1 MKLADINTED
11 LNLFVG
17 LLTIDQKDQLLGQ
30 LYTSDSYF
38 NPIQDANDN
47 WVVSVE
53 EIQNNT
59 NPDTFSCHIPWDA
72 LRRRPC
78 SSVDRASASG
88 AEIQG

>member
-1 MKLADINTED
+1 MKLVDINTED

-17 LLTIDQKDQLLGQ
+17 LLTIDQKDQLIGQ

-38 NPIQDANDN
+38 NPIQDADDN

-59 NPDTFSCHIPWDA
+59 NPDTMWVKDIELIPYN
-72 LRRRPC
+72 PKINIT
-78 SSVDRASASG
+78 
-88 AEIQG
+88 E

>member
-17 LLTIDQKDQLLGQ
+17 LLTIDQKDQLIDQ

-59 NPDTFSCHIPWDA
+59 NPDTMWVKDIELIPYN
-72 LRRRPC
+72 PKINIT
-78 SSVDRASASG
+78 
-88 AEIQG
+88 E